1 MEAICSSNDKRI
13 ILISYAN
20 EAYKPAQL
28 LQTKTAKIAG
38 FTDAIAYGPEDIEK
52 SFKNEHEDIFQYK
65 RGDGLWLWKP
75 YLIKKTLDNMRDGEI
90 LFYCDSGACFFR
102 SVKGIISK
110 LSSQD
115 VWVSVLPLKEKQ
127 FTKRQTFD
135 IMNCNSE
142 KYKETAQISGTF
154 CAFKKSERSTKFVDE
169 WLQYCCNIDALEPPK
184 DINQEASYY
193 YGHREDQ
200 SILSLLV
207 KKYNLQAWSDPSQYG
222 RLPEKYKRNGCEML
236 YYGEQIGQEDYPI
249 CVLHHRT
256 KDGNKKILLNQF
268 LCAILPR
275 KIGLKLIESSKQ
287 GRLSENSDN
296 LI

>member
-1 MEAICSSNDKRI
+1 MTFSKNRKIV
-13 ILISYAN
+13 LISYAN
-20 EAYKPAQL
+20 EAYKQAQR
-28 LQTKTAKIAG
+28 LQTQTAKIAG
-38 FTDAIAYGPEDIEK
+38 FTDVIAYGPEDIEEA
-52 SFKNEHEDIFQYK
+52 FKKEHKDIFQYK

-102 SVKGIISK
+102 NVKGIISK

-115 VWVSVLPLKEKQ
+115 VWISVLPLKEKQ

-154 CAFKKSERSTKFVDE
+154 CAFKKSELSTKFVDE

-184 DINQEASYY
+184 DINQEATYY

-207 KKYNLQAWSDPSQYG
+207 KKII
-222 RLPEKYKRNGCEML
+222 YKRGLIRHNMVGCRKSIKGMAARCFIMENRL
-236 YYGEQIGQEDYPI
+236 DKRTIRFVCYTIEQKMEI
-249 CVLHHRT
+249 
-256 KDGNKKILLNQF
+256 KKFCLINFYVQF
-268 LCAILPR
+268 FR
-275 KIGLKLIESSKQ
+275 EKLV
-287 GRLSENSDN
+287 
-296 LI
+296 